1 MSKTKTDNHNATAKL
16 ELRRYFLRKLVEA
29 NEPITVLD
37 CFQGEGVMWNKLRC
51 EFPIAGYW
59 GVDVKPKKGRLKI
72 DSARILNQPGWTQ
85 NVVDLD
91 AYGSPWQ
98 HFLNLIST
106 CRHSVTVF
114 LTIGMVK
121 IGGGNCGKAAL
132 EIAGLRFNKL
142 KLPGSLG
149 VKVLADGHRM
159 LFDALAL
166 AEMRGFKIGEIFEA
180 FPQKNAR
187 YIGLKMAE
195 VRPPLA

>member
-1 MSKTKTDNHNATAKL
+1 MNKTKTDNHNATAKL

-29 NEPITVLD
+29 DEPINVLD
-37 CFQGEGVMWNKLRC
+37 CFQGEGVLWNKLRS
-51 EFPIAGYW
+51 EFPVAGYW

-72 DSARILNQPGWTQ
+72 DSARILEQPGWTQ

-132 EIAGLRFNKL
+132 QIAGIRFKN
-142 KLPGSLG
+142 
-149 VKVLADGHRM
+149 
-159 LFDALAL
+159 LF
-166 AEMRGFKIGEIFEA
+166 
-180 FPQKNAR
+180 
-187 YIGLKMAE
+187 
-195 VRPPLA
+195 